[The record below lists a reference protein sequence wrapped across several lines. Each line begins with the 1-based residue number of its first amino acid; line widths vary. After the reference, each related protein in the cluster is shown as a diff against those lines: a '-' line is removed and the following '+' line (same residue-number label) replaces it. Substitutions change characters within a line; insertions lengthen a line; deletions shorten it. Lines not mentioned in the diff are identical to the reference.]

1 MEGALSGAFD
11 GLLMADLQQIWLYRI
26 AGGHNKLG
34 YSLSGP
40 LLFRKKRLGAP
51 LAAVLYAFSPVSA
64 QISPE
69 DGPFGG
75 F

>member
-1 MEGALSGAFD
+1 MLFD

-34 YSLSGP
+34 YALPGAF
-40 LLFRKKRLGAP
+40 LFRKKLLGAP
-51 LAAVLYAFSPVSA
+51 LTAVLYAFSAVSA
-64 QISPE
+64 QLSP
-69 DGPFGG
+69 GGGSFGC